1 MSAEGEQQGLLVCE
15 AHRVSLRRVAL
26 HLVDEAV
33 LVSGA
38 SLEPAMAMKDDVHD
52 PRRDDR
58 KVMLNRGK
66 MSAREWLAA
75 CR

>member
-1 MSAEGEQQGLLVCE
+1 
-15 AHRVSLRRVAL
+15 VAL